1 MPLDFLLFLLLVGG
15 IGPWVRHI
23 MAVDAPMDYPLASG
37 GACFVCWG
45 QRDFLGIVQGF
56 FIYLDSGVFCG
67 VVEVYSG
74 VISPGVHPI
83 LAVSDPVLRDI
94 VSGGVCSSFWWWGE
108 VWVLS
113 VRLSLYGIGFSREGS
128 WYLPEELVQ
137 GSPVFC

>member
-45 QRDFLGIVQGF
+45 QRDFLGIVQGV

-67 VVEVYSG
+67 VVEVYSE
-74 VISPGVHPI
+74 
-83 LAVSDPVLRDI
+83 LLVLG
-94 VSGGVCSSFWWWGE
+94 STLFWP
-108 VWVLS
+108 
-113 VRLSLYGIGFSREGS
+113 
-128 WYLPEELVQ
+128 YLTL
-137 GSPVFC
+137 C